1 MVGDLVLPCL
11 FFLRGKVVR
20 STQRVCYGDK
30 FLNSK
35 ANRHESYKVQSEHTT
50 VTVLVHMS

>member
-11 FFLRGKVVR
+11 FFLRGKV
-20 STQRVCYGDK
+20 VCYGDK

-35 ANRHESYKVQSEHTT
+35 ANRHESYKGQSEHTI